1 MKLELIHVNTMNFLG
16 MPGGKQKNKKQ
27 KNLALIVMISK
38 DMLS

>member
-27 KNLALIVMISK
+27 KKK
-38 DMLS
+38 DIILH